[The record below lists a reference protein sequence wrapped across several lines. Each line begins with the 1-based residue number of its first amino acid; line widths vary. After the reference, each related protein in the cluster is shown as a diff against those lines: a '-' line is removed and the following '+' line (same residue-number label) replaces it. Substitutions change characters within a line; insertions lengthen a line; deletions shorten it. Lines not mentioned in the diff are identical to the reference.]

1 MQIYNISINKN
12 QKEATQHGTYGF
24 PMAIYETQAS
34 KNIFG
39 YVPWHWHTELQ
50 FCYVT
55 NGTIIFYI
63 NQKEILLRSGEGIFI
78 NYGILHMAKPFQNY
92 DSTFICID
100 FNPTLISGF
109 SGSDIEKKY
118 ISPYTVA
125 TGLAYYTIFPDIPW
139 QKQILDHLVEIHNI
153 YNQKDSGFEI
163 DICINL
169 MHIWRNMIAEDHLKP
184 SDCKLF
190 SVSNNLRLKK
200 ILSYIH
206 NHYSEKINLINLSNE
221 IYVSP
226 NECCRFFKKHMNCT
240 LFEYLIDYRLIKS
253 AELLDSSEDS
263 ISQIAY
269 SCGFGSTS
277 YYIDKF
283 RKKIGYTPLKFRQN
297 QKSAFL
303 IKESSL
309 QKL

>member
-12 QKEATQHGTYGF
+12 RKEATQHGTYGF

-34 KNIFG
+34 RNVLG
-39 YVPWHWHTELQ
+39 YIPWHWHTELQ

-55 NGTIIFYI
+55 NGAIRFYA
-63 NQKEILLRSGEGIFI
+63 NQKEFILNDGEGIFI
-78 NYGILHMAKPFQNY
+78 NYGILHMAQPFQNPN
-92 DSTFICID
+92 STFICID
-100 FNPTLISGF
+100 FNPSLIAVF

-125 TGLAYYTIFPDIPW
+125 TGLACHTISLEISW
-139 QKQILDHLVEIHNI
+139 QKEILNHLVQIYNI
-153 YNQKDSGFEI
+153 YNQKDYAFEM

-169 MHIWRNMIAEDHLKP
+169 MCIWRKMITNDHLKH
-184 SDCKLF
+184 SEYKLS

-200 ILSYIH
+200 ILTYIH
-206 NHYSEKINLINLSNE
+206 NHYSEKIKLINLSNE
-221 IYVSP
+221 IYIST
-226 NECCRFFKKHMNCT
+226 NECCRFFKKHMHCT

-253 AELLDSSEDS
+253 AELLDRSEDS
-263 ISQIAY
+263 ISEIAY

-283 RKKIGYTPLKFRQN
+283 RKKIGCTPLKFRQK
-297 QKSAFL
+297 QKNSLL
-303 IKESSL
+303 IKQTTLPKS
-309 QKL
+309 